1 MQTVAVQ
8 VQNLSFLA
16 AERSTIEL
24 EDKSQELVF

>member
-16 AERSTIEL
+16 AEPSTIKPEA
-24 EDKSQELVF
+24 KSQELVF